1 MEMFMKELKGNS
13 VDFFCISK
21 FVKHFIVLD
30 MVKLRI
36 NHNDIV
42 HIPIRIKYA
51 QTLKYEILL
60 EFKISKIEF

>member
-1 MEMFMKELKGNS
+1 M
-13 VDFFCISK
+13 
-21 FVKHFIVLD
+21 LD

-42 HIPIRIKYA
+42 YIPIRIKYA